1 MYSLQRLKPPS
12 VIQYNY
18 LYTSLEYRIM
28 IGQNEINKEEIY
40 ISKFVN
46 LTFSLIAGSLHII
59 FTELKPRD
67 LLALFKPKIT
77 GKLGML

>member
-1 MYSLQRLKPPS
+1 
-12 VIQYNY
+12 
-18 LYTSLEYRIM
+18 M